1 MTRGDSRRMREPI
14 ITFEGKLL
22 LLALPVVGLL
32 YWGFFELLAWEL
44 NEFLSVSYLVSGVFL
59 SWSMF
64 VIIYVYLKRQ

>member
-1 MTRGDSRRMREPI
+1 MREPI

-44 NEFLSVSYLVSGVFL
+44 KEFLSVSYLVSGVFL